1 MANCPLCKKINY
13 PIIWENN
20 LFRLVLIN
28 DQKFPGYCRLETID
42 HIKEL
47 SDLEDRIQVE
57 LIKKIVQTEKVL
69 RDLLNPDKIN
79 IASLGNMTPHLHWH
93 IIPRY
98 RNDSHFPNSIWGE
111 ALRGPLKEFNTNE
124 EESFINKCKSFLD

>member
-1 MANCPLCKKINY
+1 M
-13 PIIWENN
+13 
-20 LFRLVLIN
+20 
-28 DQKFPGYCRLETID
+28 
-42 HIKEL
+42 
-47 SDLEDRIQVE
+47 EDRIQVE

-111 ALRGPLKEFNTNE
+111 ALRAPLKEFNSNE
-124 EESFINKCKSFLD
+124 EESFISKCKSYLD

>member
-1 MANCPLCKKINY
+1 M
-13 PIIWENN
+13 
-20 LFRLVLIN
+20 
-28 DQKFPGYCRLETID
+28 
-42 HIKEL
+42 
-47 SDLEDRIQVE
+47 EDRIQVE
-57 LIKKIVQTEKVL
+57 LIKKIVHTEKVL

-111 ALRGPLKEFNTNE
+111 SLRVPLKEFNTND
-124 EESFINKCKSFLD
+124 EESFINKCKSYLD

>member
-1 MANCPLCKKINY
+1 M
-13 PIIWENN
+13 E
-20 LFRLVLIN
+20 
-28 DQKFPGYCRLETID
+28 D
-42 HIKEL
+42 H
-47 SDLEDRIQVE
+47 IQVE
-57 LIKKIVQTEKVL
+57 LIKKIAQTEKAL

-111 ALRGPLKEFNTNE
+111 ALRVPLKEFNANE
-124 EESFINKCKSFLD
+124 EENFINKCKSYLD